1 MLDTVISAEAMLQ
14 LESRLNTLLEQG
26 VEAEVKQSGELNM
39 SGCAS
44 SSCMAWA

>member
-1 MLDTVISAEAMLQ
+1 MLDTIISAEAMLQ
-14 LESRLNTLLEQG
+14 LESRLNNLLEQG

>member
-1 MLDTVISAEAMLQ
+1 MLDTMISVEAMHQ
-14 LESRLNTLLEQG
+14 LDTRLNNLLEQG
-26 VEAEVKQSGELNM
+26 IKAEIRQSGELNM